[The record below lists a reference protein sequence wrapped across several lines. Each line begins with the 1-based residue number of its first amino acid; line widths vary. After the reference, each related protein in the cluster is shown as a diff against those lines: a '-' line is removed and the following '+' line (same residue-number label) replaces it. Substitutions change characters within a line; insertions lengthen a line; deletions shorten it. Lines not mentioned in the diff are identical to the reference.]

1 MSLPESEEI
10 LSAIKQLQEKMK
22 TEQGIFEEADKD
34 LKGLQKDIQDK
45 QKALD
50 TLKDNLQQEDND
62 ALELLGK
69 LWKQQE
75 KIKGHLAAQSADAII
90 QAVQEQNEFI
100 DLELELIKQ
109 QYENIALNLKIC
121 REFEQFLRE
130 DGQNTSHRSIE
141 HKEAFAKFLEG
152 SELLKEDDKKELL
165 EKNSQLMTELN
176 ASMQN
181 LEKRDG
187 NLIEQKKKLEKKD
200 LANNL
205 AVDVQPILQKL
216 FKEQQA
222 EIEKEIEVILAENST
237 IVEQYKNVK
246 LREEEIKKI
255 QGQIEQKTQ
264 IIEQSKQKEEQL
276 FEELKQLEQKSY
288 PPLSSAKQQQEGS
301 VSHYPILQE
310 RANDAEASLKR
321 QIEINK
327 LNEQLKIAQEEA
339 ADQTYQLEQLK
350 LSTDKER
357 LSANMQIKE
366 NLAVISELQER
377 IRELQREKEGQQI
390 GQQPFITPNDLSL
403 FDELGKALKTDRVA
417 ELTAEINELTQENN
431 SLKTQLEEIENEKK
445 QLVEL
450 SGEKEL
456 EYNKA
461 KEDYAAELQEINK
474 EVSKLKSEQQEKQ
487 VELDRTKEELTGTS
501 KKLFEA
507 EELYGQESKQ
517 AKELQE
523 QVEELSK
530 TQHQLTTELEKT
542 KEEKENQI
550 KALTEAKKAA
560 NLDLQVAEEKYAGM
574 LKGQSELAAAELRTI
589 NEELLKLKSEQQEK
603 QAELDRTKEEL
614 TGTSKKLF
622 EAEELYGQESKQA
635 KELQE
640 QVEELSKTQHQ
651 LTTELEKTKE
661 EKENQIKALT
671 EAKKAANLDLQVAE
685 EKYAGMLKGQSELA
699 AAELRTI
706 NEELL
711 KLKSEQQ
718 EKQAELDRTKEELT
732 GTSKKLF
739 EAEELYGQESKQ
751 AKELQEQVEELS
763 KTQHQ
768 LTTELE
774 KTKEEK
780 ENQIKALTEAKKA
793 ANLDLQVAE
802 EKYAGMLKGQ
812 SELAAAELR
821 TINEELSKLK
831 LEQQEKQTELDRT
844 KEELTG
850 TSKKLFEAEELYG
863 QESKQAKEL
872 QEQVEEL
879 SKTQHQ
885 LTTEL
890 EKTKEEK
897 ESQIKALTEAKKAAN
912 SELQVAKENYAAML
926 KEQSDAAVAKLQT
939 INEELSQLK
948 SEQREKQAE
957 LQRAK
962 EELTNTHE
970 ELVKAE
976 RLHGQESEQAKELQ
990 EQVEE
995 LSKTQHQLTTEL
1007 EKTKEEKENQIK
1019 ALTEGKEAANSELQ
1033 VAKENYAAMLK
1044 EQSEAAAVE
1053 LQTINEELSKLKSE
1067 QQEKQTELQRAK
1079 EELTN
1084 THEELVKAER
1094 LHGQESEQA
1103 KELQDQLGG
1112 LTNEN
1117 NSLKSQLEKIE
1128 NARKQLETLSGKK
1141 DLEYNYLEAE
1151 YEKQQAELKKI
1162 QEDLTLEKLISAE
1175 QYEQNKNFKT
1185 QLNKVNNENEGLKS
1199 QLEKIKKDTKNQP
1212 ETLSAAEKLK
1222 YNALVTKQKG
1232 DIDELWRRLEV
1243 AKEHAQRIQEDEQ
1256 ARVTE
1261 LRDKDI
1267 RIAALARQNAALL
1280 SQLEKLQI
1288 KPEAYE
1294 VEIQTDN
1301 IAGKSIG
1308 TETETITKEFRAVD
1322 SQTDNRQKLYQSVG
1336 TEYRPVMDS
1345 GVSVDK
1351 VLVQDKTKGN
1361 VYDDDKILQAFKELS
1376 REQVQPI
1383 VNKCSL
1389 QSTSSFAQFAQENVG
1404 KLSEAFRDSNV
1415 LREIENIEQRGYT
1428 DIHKKFAAEYKDI
1441 AWQENI
1447 ISPESGKSFN
1457 LKQNGKDVVTINETT
1472 LSYDVS
1478 HDDKNAKYK
1487 TREGEEIKNA
1497 RMVNI
1502 PLSIDMQGACHMS
1515 FAVQDTNGR
1524 NIGKEDAVYL
1534 TAHYKNGKLVHL
1546 TKPTEIFSC
1555 SDDNKSPLY
1564 LKRKGKTYTLPV
1576 DKSTLEQ
1583 LEQEVLKNK
1592 GEYVGIVR
1600 NVQGNIKVNS
1610 AAVHGLQPDR
1620 VTADPLFKDA
1630 SQLLHDANATP
1641 ALDGSL
1647 DMKGLAHKKP
1657 NRNVGSGRNP

>member
-10 LSAIKQLQEKMK
+10 LSAIKQLKEKVK
-22 TEQGIFEEADKD
+22 TEQGMFEEADKD

-50 TLKDNLQQEDND
+50 TLRENLQQEDND
-62 ALELLGK
+62 ASELLGK

-100 DLELELIKQ
+100 DSELELIKQ
-109 QYENIALNLKIC
+109 QYENIVSNLELC
-121 REFEQFLRE
+121 REFEQFLHE
-130 DGQNTSHRSIE
+130 DRQDTSHRSIE
-141 HKEAFAKFLEG
+141 NKKAFAKFLEG

-165 EKNSQLMTELN
+165 EKNLQLMTELN

-181 LEKRDG
+181 LEKRDK
-187 NLIEQKKKLEKKD
+187 NLIEQKKELQKKG
-200 LANNL
+200 LADNL
-205 AVDVQPILQKL
+205 TVDAQPILQEL
-216 FKEQQA
+216 FKERQA
-222 EIEKEIEVILAENST
+222 EIEKDIKAISEQEPILAE
-237 IVEQYKNVK
+237 QYENIILQEK
-246 LREEEIKKI
+246 EIKTI
-255 QGQIEQKTQ
+255 QDEIDAKTK

-288 PPLSSAKQQQEGS
+288 PPLSSAKQQEGS
-301 VSHYPILQE
+301 VSQYSILQE
-310 RANDAEASLKR
+310 RANDAEASVKR
-321 QIEINK
+321 QIEINELIK
-327 LNEQLKIAQEEA
+327 QQKELTSVEKARADNLDQQL
-339 ADQTYQLEQLK
+339 TQLQ
-350 LSTDKER
+350 LSTKQEIQAHQKLIDDLQDEIIGLKGEKEQKQF
-357 LSANMQIKE
+357 SMPTNEKNWAD
-366 NLAVISELQER
+366 ELQELS
-377 IRELQREKEGQQI
+377 ESDGSLSDQI
-390 GQQPFITPNDLSL
+390 DKLTSENDNLRA
-403 FDELGKALKTDRVA
+403 K
-417 ELTAEINELTQENN
+417 
-431 SLKTQLEEIENEKK
+431 LEETEKNAK
-445 QLVEL
+445 EQLLEL
-450 SGEKEL
+450 SGAKDL
-456 EYNKA
+456 EYSKA

-474 EVSKLKSEQQEKQ
+474 ELLKLKLERQERQ
-487 VELDRTKEELTGTS
+487 AELQKTKEELTSTS
-501 KKLFEA
+501 EKL
-507 EELYGQESKQ
+507 
-517 AKELQE
+517 
-523 QVEELSK
+523 
-530 TQHQLTTELEKT
+530 LE
-542 KEEKENQI
+542 
-550 KALTEAKKAA
+550 
-560 NLDLQVAEEKYAGM
+560 
-574 LKGQSELAAAELRTI
+574 
-589 NEELLKLKSEQQEK
+589 
-603 QAELDRTKEEL
+603 
-614 TGTSKKLF
+614 
-622 EAEELYGQESKQA
+622 
-635 KELQE
+635 
-640 QVEELSKTQHQ
+640 
-651 LTTELEKTKE
+651 
-661 EKENQIKALT
+661 
-671 EAKKAANLDLQVAE
+671 
-685 EKYAGMLKGQSELA
+685 
-699 AAELRTI
+699 
-706 NEELL
+706 
-711 KLKSEQQ
+711 
-718 EKQAELDRTKEELT
+718 
-732 GTSKKLF
+732 
-739 EAEELYGQESKQ
+739 
-751 AKELQEQVEELS
+751 
-763 KTQHQ
+763 
-768 LTTELE
+768 
-774 KTKEEK
+774 
-780 ENQIKALTEAKKA
+780 
-793 ANLDLQVAE
+793 
-802 EKYAGMLKGQ
+802 
-812 SELAAAELR
+812 
-821 TINEELSKLK
+821 
-831 LEQQEKQTELDRT
+831 
-844 KEELTG
+844 
-850 TSKKLFEAEELYG
+850 
-863 QESKQAKEL
+863 
-872 QEQVEEL
+872 
-879 SKTQHQ
+879 
-885 LTTEL
+885 
-890 EKTKEEK
+890 
-897 ESQIKALTEAKKAAN
+897 
-912 SELQVAKENYAAML
+912 
-926 KEQSDAAVAKLQT
+926 
-939 INEELSQLK
+939 
-948 SEQREKQAE
+948 
-957 LQRAK
+957 
-962 EELTNTHE
+962 
-970 ELVKAE
+970 AE
-976 RLHGQESEQAKELQ
+976 RLHGKESEQAKELQ

-995 LSKTQHQLTTEL
+995 LTEAQHQLTTEFK
-1007 EKTKEEKENQIK
+1007 KTREEKESQIK
-1019 ALTEGKEAANSELQ
+1019 ALTEAKEAANLELQ

-1044 EQSEAAAVE
+1044 EQSEAASAE
-1053 LQTINEELSKLKSE
+1053 LQTINEELSQLKSE
-1067 QQEKQTELQRAK
+1067 QQESRSELEEKQQELITVQK
-1079 EELTN
+1079 SL
-1084 THEELVKAER
+1084 KAVE
-1094 LHGQESEQA
+1094 QEYGVESKQA

-1117 NSLKSQLEKIE
+1117 NSLKTQLEEIE
-1128 NARKQLETLSGKK
+1128 NERKQLETLSGKK

-1162 QEDLTLEKLISAE
+1162 QEELTEVQEDLTLEELISDE
-1175 QYEQNKNFKT
+1175 QYDQNKNFKT
-1185 QLNKVNNENEGLKS
+1185 QLNKVTDENEGLKS
-1199 QLEKIKKDTKNQP
+1199 QLEKIKKDTKNQL
-1212 ETLSAAEKLK
+1212 ETLSAAEELK

-1232 DIDELWRRLEV
+1232 DIDKLWGRLEV
-1243 AKEHAQRIQEDEQ
+1243 AQEHAQRIQKDEQ

-1261 LRDKDI
+1261 LRDKDV
-1267 RIAALARQNAALL
+1267 RIAALESQNAALL

-1294 VEIQTDN
+1294 VGIQTDK

-1383 VNKCSL
+1383 VNKFSL

-1524 NIGKEDAVYL
+1524 NISKEDAVYL

-1592 GEYVGIVR
+1592 GEYVGIVK
-1600 NVQGNIKVNS
+1600 NAQGNIRVNS

-1657 NRNVGSGRNP
+1657 NRNVGGSRNP